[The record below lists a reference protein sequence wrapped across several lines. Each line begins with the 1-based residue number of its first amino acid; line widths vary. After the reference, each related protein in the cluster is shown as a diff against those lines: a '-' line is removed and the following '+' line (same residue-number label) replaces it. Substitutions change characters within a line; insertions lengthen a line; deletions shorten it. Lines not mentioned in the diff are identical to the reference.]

1 MGMDFTGGVW
11 KRMWK
16 MTFFG
21 TKYGQELENMAHC
34 PTKNSQVYPL
44 RTDFVLRNA
53 RVRFIFAVFFTQLD
67 ILKGRLVVL
76 LPKVKFSMKLGT

>member
-21 TKYGQELENMAHC
+21 TKYGQELENMA
-34 PTKNSQVYPL
+34 
-44 RTDFVLRNA
+44 A
-53 RVRFIFAVFFTQLD
+53 
-67 ILKGRLVVL
+67 
-76 LPKVKFSMKLGT
+76 LPKQEFPGVPSADWLCFKER